1 MMAKTIRQKAEIFRQ
16 LHLSGET
23 FIMPNAW
30 NAGSA
35 VLFEQAG
42 FEAFATTSAGIAYAH
57 AVPDSAGALGFERA
71 LQETAE
77 MAAAV
82 DIPLSMDAENFYAET
97 LREVKPNLQR
107 ILESGVVGANI
118 EDFTGR
124 PEQPLYD
131 FELAVE
137 RVQAAV
143 EAVTALDYPFTLC
156 ARTDCFLVG
165 QEDAM
170 NESIRRLNRYRE
182 AGADCLYAPGLRDL
196 DSIKTLVK
204 EVDGPLNVV
213 MGLSG
218 APIALDALRQAGVA
232 RISIGG
238 SLARACFGRVRRAAA
253 EMLEHGSF
261 DYAQQQIAD
270 GELSELFKARLQ

>member
-1 MMAKTIRQKAEIFRQ
+1 MKNNLAEKAERFRQ
-16 LHLSGET
+16 LHQRGET

-57 AVPDSAGALGFERA
+57 AVPDSAGELGFERA

-97 LREVKPNLQR
+97 LQEIKPNLQL
-107 ILESGVVGANI
+107 ILETGVVGANI

-124 PEQPLYD
+124 RDQPLYD
-131 FELAVE
+131 LELAVE

-143 EAVTALDYPFTLC
+143 EVITELDYPFTLC

-165 QEDAM
+165 HEDAM

-204 EVDGPLNVV
+204 EVEGPLNVV

-218 APIALDALRQAGVA
+218 KPIAVDELRQAGVA

-238 SLARACFGRVRRAAA
+238 SLARACFGLVRRAAA
-253 EMLEHGSF
+253 DMLEHGSF

-270 GELSELFKARLQ
+270 GELSKLFKARLR

>member
-1 MMAKTIRQKAEIFRQ
+1 
-16 LHLSGET
+16 
-23 FIMPNAW
+23 MPNAW

-42 FEAFATTSAGIAYAH
+42 FEAFATTSAGMAYAH
-57 AVPDSAGALGFERA
+57 AVPDSAGELGFDRA
-71 LQETAE
+71 LLETAE
-77 MAAAV
+77 MATAV

-97 LREVKPNLQR
+97 LEAVKPNLQR
-107 ILESGVVGANI
+107 IFTTGVVGANI
-118 EDFTGR
+118 EDFTGKR
-124 PEQPLYD
+124 EQPLYD

-143 EAVTALDYPFTLC
+143 ETISELDYPFTLC

-165 QEDAM
+165 HEDAM

-196 DSIKTLVK
+196 ESIKTLVK
-204 EVDGPLNVV
+204 EVDGPVNVV

-218 APIALDALRQAGVA
+218 TPIALDELRQAGVA

-238 SLARACFGRVRRAAA
+238 SLARACFGLVRRAAR
-253 EMLEHGSF
+253 EMLEQGSF

-270 GELSELFKARLQ
+270 GELGKLFRDRLK